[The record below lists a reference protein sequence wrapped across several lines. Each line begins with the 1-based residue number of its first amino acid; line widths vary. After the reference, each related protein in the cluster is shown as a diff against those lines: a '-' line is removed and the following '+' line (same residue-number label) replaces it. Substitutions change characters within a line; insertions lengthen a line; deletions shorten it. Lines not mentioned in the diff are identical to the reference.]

1 MNQNQFN
8 AFNDKT
14 EIGIVGAVG
23 VVESCLIIPSK
34 IGETASESDGFYFAI
49 AKSKHFADNSK
60 FRCKSVAWPFG
71 SAQGTAFGSAQGPGG
86 PAILTE
92 EKDLIIKPL

>member
-1 MNQNQFN
+1 MNQNLLN
-8 AFNDKT
+8 VFNDKT

-23 VVESCLIIPSK
+23 IVESCLIIPSK

-60 FRCKSVAWPFG
+60 FGRKTSNLFWSLGRPVRTPFG
-71 SAQGTAFGSAQGPGG
+71 CSTAGVEGNRRR
-86 PAILTE
+86 L
-92 EKDLIIKPL
+92 

>member
-34 IGETASESDGFYFAI
+34 IGETASESDGFYYAI

-71 SAQGTAFGSAQGPGG
+71 SAQGPVGSAQGPGG
-86 PAILTE
+86 PVILTE

>member
-1 MNQNQFN
+1 MLNV
-8 AFNDKT
+8 FNDKT

-60 FRCKSVAWPFG
+60 FRCNNGACPFG
-71 SAQGTAFGSAQGPGG
+71 SAQGPVGSALGPGG
-86 PAILTE
+86 PVIMTE

>member
-1 MNQNQFN
+1 MNQNLLN
-8 AFNDKT
+8 VFNDKT

-71 SAQGTAFGSAQGPGG
+71 SAQGPASSALGPGG
-86 PAILTE
+86 PVILTE

>member
-8 AFNDKT
+8 AFNDDI

-60 FRCKSVAWPFG
+60 FRCKSGDWPFG
-71 SAQGTAFGSAQGPGG
+71 SAQGPASFALGPGG
-86 PAILTE
+86 PVILTE

>member
-1 MNQNQFN
+1 MNQNLLN
-8 AFNDKT
+8 VFNDKT

-23 VVESCLIIPSK
+23 IVESCLVVPSK

-60 FRCKSVAWPFG
+60 FSCKSGAGP
-71 SAQGTAFGSAQGPGG
+71 FGSAQGPGG
-86 PAILTE
+86 PVILIE
-92 EKDLIIKPL
+92 EKGLIIKPL

>member
-1 MNQNQFN
+1 MNQNLLN
-8 AFNDKT
+8 VFNDKT

-60 FRCKSVAWPFG
+60 FRCKSGAWPFD
-71 SAQGTAFGSAQGPGG
+71 SAQGPAS
-86 PAILTE
+86 PHWERVALSS
-92 EKDLIIKPL
+92 

>member
-1 MNQNQFN
+1 MNQNLLN
-8 AFNDKT
+8 VFNDKT

-49 AKSKHFADNSK
+49 AQSKHFADNSK
-60 FRCKSVAWPFG
+60 FRCKSGAWPFG
-71 SAQGTAFGSAQGPGG
+71 SAQGPAGSALGPE
-86 PAILTE
+86 AL
-92 EKDLIIKPL
+92 LS